1 MLNRKMAKPTLNH
14 ETVEPTLKRETA
26 ELTQGRDDRADA
38 LRRNGC
44 TNVRCMRAVK
54 PLPNGESV
62 EPTLN
67 SETVEPMLSGVT
79 AGWSLIR
86 AVVGADAL
94 QRDDEVVTEVEVR
107 PEASGAVAVVVEE
120 DRQRSVTPGAT
131 TASPVDIKEARARA
145 ETQMHDDAARRSG
158 GGCAGRETMHHREG
172 ANSYEGA

>member
-1 MLNRKMAKPTLNH
+1 MLNRKMAEPTLNH
-14 ETVEPTLKRETA
+14 ETVEPTLKREMA
-26 ELTQGRDDRADA
+26 EPTQGRDDRADA
-38 LRRNGC
+38 LRRNGY

-67 SETVEPMLSGVT
+67 SETVEPTLSGVT
-79 AGWSLIR
+79 VGWSLIR

-94 QRDDEVVTEVEVR
+94 QRNDQVVTEVEFR
-107 PEASGAVAVVVEE
+107 PDASGAVAVAVEE

-131 TASPVDIKEARARA
+131 TASPVDIKEAN
-145 ETQMHDDAARRSG
+145 
-158 GGCAGRETMHHREG
+158 HREG